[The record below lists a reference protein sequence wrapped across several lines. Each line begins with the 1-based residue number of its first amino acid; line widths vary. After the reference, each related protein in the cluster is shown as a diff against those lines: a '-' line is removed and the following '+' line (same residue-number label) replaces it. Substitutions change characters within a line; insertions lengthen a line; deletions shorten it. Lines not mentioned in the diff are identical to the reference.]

1 MGHSAPDAAHYKP
14 TINIAQAPPAD
25 GPLLYIG
32 SAYGFL
38 IAAAVLLIIY
48 RAPLVRGDYG
58 DPRVI
63 MVVHFFTLGFLSM
76 TAMGILTQWIPVVF
90 DVPPLGVKRT
100 AVQFSVY
107 LAGVLGFAWG
117 LAQQNW
123 VLLAVSGTV
132 LAIAIVMWSAGAMGQ
147 LAESSK
153 PRDTVYRGIQGA
165 VAGFNLT
172 WVMGVFMALSFLGWW
187 PEYQVLRVHIATALA
202 AWLGM
207 LVLTVQVKL
216 NPMFSMSKAEGV
228 RPALPLYLVAAG
240 VVLAWGSLFTS
251 ALLMRAGAVL
261 WTAAAVVAAAQLAR
275 TVRQGKAERF
285 DRVFVGVGAAWLLLL
300 AAAVEAV
307 WLSPLA
313 IFLAFWALLTLI
325 FSYQARIVPFVVA
338 VAVAKKLP
346 GPVFKAFFMAQAM
359 HSKSQPVVVGILGIT
374 GAALSVA
381 GRMEG
386 TAGLEAASGAAVLV
400 MVISQLANMGAA
412 MARGRRQG
420 AAHP

>member
-1 MGHSAPDAAHYKP
+1 MEHSAPDGRHYKP
-14 TINIAQAPPAD
+14 TINIAQAPPAG

-38 IAAAVLLIIY
+38 IAAAILLIVY

-58 DPRVI
+58 DPQVI

-90 DVPPLGVKRT
+90 DVPPLGFKRT

-153 PRDTVYRGIQGA
+153 PHDTVYRGIQGA

-172 WVMGVFMALSFLGWW
+172 WVLGVFMALSFLGWW

-202 AWLGM
+202 AWLGV

-216 NPMFSMSKAEGV
+216 NPMFSMSKAQGV
-228 RPALPLYLVAAG
+228 RPALPLFLVAAG

-261 WTAAAVVAAAQLAR
+261 WTAAALVAAEQLTR
-275 TVRQGKAERF
+275 VVRQGKTERF

-325 FSYQARIVPFVVA
+325 FSYQARIVPFVAA

-359 HSKSQPVVVGILGIT
+359 HSKNQPVVVGILGIT

-381 GRMEG
+381 GRLDG
-386 TAGLEAASGAAVLV
+386 AAGLEAASGAVVLI
-400 MVISQLANMGAA
+400 MVISQLVNMSAA

>member
-1 MGHSAPDAAHYKP
+1 MGHSVPDAAHYKP
-14 TINIAQAPPAD
+14 SINIAQTPPAG

-38 IAAAVLLIIY
+38 IAAAILLTVY
-48 RAPLVRGDYG
+48 RAQVARGDYG

-63 MVVHFFTLGFLSM
+63 MMVHFFTLGFLSM

-100 AVQFSVY
+100 AVQFGVY

-123 VLLAVSGTV
+123 VLLAVGGTV

-172 WVMGVFMALSFLGWW
+172 WVLGVFMALSFLGWW
-187 PEYQVLRVHIATALA
+187 PEYQVLPVHIATALA
-202 AWLGM
+202 AWLGV

-216 NPMFSMSKAEGV
+216 NPMFSMSKAQGV

-251 ALLMRAGAVL
+251 ALLMRVGAGL
-261 WTAAAVVAAAQLAR
+261 WTAAALVAAEQLAR
-275 TVRQGKAERF
+275 VVRQGKTERF

-359 HSKSQPVVVGILGIT
+359 HSKNQPVIVGILGIT
-374 GAALSVA
+374 GAVLSVA
-381 GRMEG
+381 GGVEG
-386 TAGLEAASGAAVLV
+386 TAGLEAASGAVVLF
-400 MVISQLANMGAA
+400 MVISQLVNMGAA
-412 MARGRRQG
+412 MARGRKQG